1 MFYSQFILAKK
12 GPLGTIWIAAHLER
26 KLRKNQVADT
36 DIGVSVDSILCP
48 DVPIALRLSSHLLLG
63 VVRIYS
69 RKVNYL
75 FHDCSEALLKIK
87 QAFRSAAVDLPPE
100 ESTAP
105 YHSIT
110 LPETFH
116 LDDFELPDSGDF
128 VDHHVSTKEQIT
140 LQDTVGG
147 MEFSSMQFGSD
158 ERFGDGIDSQIGLDI
173 DELQDLFLDKHP
185 SHEHTSVAGSDE
197 CGMLQGQSSSSM
209 LITEMGID
217 KDQGGSV
224 KGYNIQTSNLNEAFS
239 PNDHNVDQIGHSSI
253 ADVPNLESTYCAHA
267 PLTPGLMG
275 EAISTP
281 IPESPALSP
290 HIKHSPSFG
299 EEDLKTDGG
308 LIHMSM
314 MEPELAHV
322 PQVVSS
328 PTVLLEEAQQ
338 IAGLGEHC
346 EQESTDDFQIKF
358 VAEEAKDLSCDDQ
371 NLDNGENTFPDISQ
385 MEGLV
390 SSSCSLEA
398 SNSEVPQDKSPVETG
413 VVTAT
418 SEASTENLLAPA
430 VTSTTKISSLGVEA
444 QPSSNQ
450 DLEVVVDPC
459 PQTSLHLRASS
470 SESNQANTHS
480 LENLEPVQD
489 APEASLED
497 LCVPSQIPLREK
509 ALHSIECIENQG
521 SVPVVGNTNEISVDL
536 SSKDTELDRLNCSSS
551 PEKMLL
557 APTSDVDQ
565 AKELS
570 QLTVDKGVT
579 ESDGS
584 VGRISSLSGRKR
596 HLIDS
601 ALVLPNGSSAK
612 MSGRKPF
619 RRSTESIPD
628 DDDLLAS
635 ILVGKRTPLLRI
647 GPTPPLPKAT
657 SLKRPRATPKL
668 GMLKKVLL
676 DDITVLHADAIR
688 QQLMHTED
696 IRRVRRKAPCTHP
709 EIWMIQKSSADD
721 EIFIEPITTGMSVE
735 LSALHSQ
742 VYDYV
747 ADHLNSCAEL
757 LKESNYSRRSGI
769 IREADEKETVDPT
782 VPNSTGFGRQESPG
796 VSVSTEVGSSMIAY
810 NSDAQEHLQSR
821 AGLPQ
826 LEALGNNTPCTVVT
840 TDINERERN
849 DKAPADGLATG
860 ENDPEGRSV
869 DKKMP
874 AVLDSDTMIDVEV
887 ECAATDASAMEERG
901 SVDVVIPS
909 DPQDVCFEIENE
921 CSHSLVSTLDS
932 CLPQVDENLPEG
944 RLTVMLDVSSS
955 QDMIQEVGE
964 PTDKA
969 MQEKEGQLGNRVEN
983 EAIAH
988 IVMDNKEVSI
998 PDISF
1003 SEGSEIAGV
1012 SSLKPNSDIQNIPSL
1027 VGENSCLLEFNL
1039 AGSGESPVDFNTA
1052 KECSD
1057 FCSAIGGNGTEFLNA
1072 DDEADYN
1079 EEADDAL
1086 NPEEAQSLENSGWSS
1101 RTRGVAR
1108 YLKNLFEGESGRVRK
1123 SLAMDHIVAGRSRK
1137 EASRMFFET
1146 LVLKT
1151 KDYIHVE
1158 QENPFSYVNIEPRS
1172 NLLKSEF

>member
-147 MEFSSMQFGSD
+147 MKFSSMQFGSD

-173 DELQDLFLDKHP
+173 DELEMVL
-185 SHEHTSVAGSDE
+185 TSAPMRASSSTPIMAS
-197 CGMLQGQSSSSM
+197 GMLQGQSSSSM
-209 LITEMGID
+209 LLTEMGID
-217 KDQGGSV
+217 RDQRGSV

-239 PNDHNVDQIGHSSI
+239 PNDHNVDEIGHSSI
-253 ADVPNLESTYCAHA
+253 VDVPNLESSYCAHA
-267 PLTPGLMG
+267 PLTPGLIG

-290 HIKHSPSFG
+290 QIKHSPSFG

-308 LIHMSM
+308 LINMSM
-314 MEPELAHV
+314 MEPELAHA

-328 PTVLLEEAQQ
+328 RTVLLEGAQQ
-338 IAGLGEHC
+338 IAGPGEHC

-358 VAEEAKDLSCDDQ
+358 VAEEAKDLTCEDQ

-390 SSSCSLEA
+390 SSSSLEA

-413 VVTAT
+413 VVTTT

-430 VTSTTKISSLGVEA
+430 VTSATKSSSLGVEA

-480 LENLEPVQD
+480 LESLEPVQD

-497 LCVPSQIPLREK
+497 LCVPSQMPVREK
-509 ALHSIECIENQG
+509 ALHSIECIGKQDPHVSSASVIVHNMSGTYLTE
-521 SVPVVGNTNEISVDL
+521 SVPVAGNTNELSVDL
-536 SSKDTELDRLNCSSS
+536 SLKDTELDRLNCSSS

-596 HLIDS
+596 RLIDS
-601 ALVLPNGSSAK
+601 ALVLPNDSSAK

-657 SLKRPRATPKL
+657 SLKRPRAMPRL

-676 DDITVLHADAIR
+676 DDTTVLHAEVDAVDLLCVIS
-688 QQLMHTED
+688 
-696 IRRVRRKAPCTHP
+696 C
-709 EIWMIQKSSADD
+709 
-721 EIFIEPITTGMSVE
+721 MSVE
-735 LSALHSQ
+735 LSALHSRA
-742 VYDYV
+742 YDYV
-747 ADHLNSCAEL
+747 VDHLNSCAEL

-769 IREADEKETVDPT
+769 IREADEKEPADPT
-782 VPNSTGFGRQESPG
+782 VPNSIGFGRQESPG

-840 TDINERERN
+840 TDINEQERN

-874 AVLDSDTMIDVEV
+874 AVLDSDTLIDVEI
-887 ECAATDASAMEERG
+887 ECAATDASVMDERG
-901 SVDVVIPS
+901 
-909 DPQDVCFEIENE
+909 
-921 CSHSLVSTLDS
+921 LVSTLDS
-932 CLPQVDENLPEG
+932 RLPQVDENLPKG
-944 RLTVMLDVSSS
+944 RLTVMLDASSS
-955 QDMIQEVGE
+955 QDMIHEIGE

-969 MQEKEGQLGNRVEN
+969 MQEKEGQLGNKVEN

-988 IVMDNKEVSI
+988 ILMDNKEVSI

-1039 AGSGESPVDFNTA
+1039 AGSGESSMDFNTA

-1057 FCSAIGGNGTEFLNA
+1057 FCSAIGGTGT

-1079 EEADDAL
+1079 EEADDAP

-1108 YLKNLFEGESGRVRK
+1108 YLKNLFEGESGRMRK
-1123 SLAMDHIVAGRSRK
+1123 SLAMDHIVAGRSCK

-1172 NLLKSEF
+1172 KLLKSEF

>member
-1 MFYSQFILAKK
+1 M
-12 GPLGTIWIAAHLER
+12 G
-26 KLRKNQVADT
+26 KN
-36 DIGVSVDSILCP
+36 DI
-48 DVPIALRLSSHLLLG
+48 SSDWL
-63 VVRIYS
+63 
-69 RKVNYL
+69 
-75 FHDCSEALLKIK
+75 
-87 QAFRSAAVDLPPE
+87 
-100 ESTAP
+100 
-105 YHSIT
+105 
-110 LPETFH
+110 
-116 LDDFELPDSGDF
+116 
-128 VDHHVSTKEQIT
+128 
-140 LQDTVGG
+140 
-147 MEFSSMQFGSD
+147 
-158 ERFGDGIDSQIGLDI
+158 
-173 DELQDLFLDKHP
+173 
-185 SHEHTSVAGSDE
+185 
-197 CGMLQGQSSSSM
+197 
-209 LITEMGID
+209 
-217 KDQGGSV
+217 
-224 KGYNIQTSNLNEAFS
+224 GYNIQTSNLNEAFS
-239 PNDHNVDQIGHSSI
+239 PNDHNVDQIDHSSI
-253 ADVPNLESTYCAHA
+253 ADVPNLESTYYAHA

-281 IPESPALSP
+281 IPESPSLSP
-290 HIKHSPSFG
+290 QIKHSPSFG
-299 EEDLKTDGG
+299 EEDLKTDDG
-308 LIHMSM
+308 LVHMSM

-338 IAGLGEHC
+338 IAGPGEHC
-346 EQESTDDFQIKF
+346 EQEKTDDFQIKF
-358 VAEEAKDLSCDDQ
+358 VAGEAKDLSCEDQ
-371 NLDNGENTFPDISQ
+371 TRDNGEKTCPDISQ
-385 MEGLV
+385 MEGLE
-390 SSSCSLEA
+390 SCRCSLEA
-398 SNSEVPQDKSPVETG
+398 SNSEVPQDKSPVGTG

-418 SEASTENLLAPA
+418 SEAPTENLLPPA
-430 VTSTTKISSLGVEA
+430 VTSATKSSSLGVEA

-470 SESNQANTHS
+470 SELNQANTHS
-480 LENLEPVQD
+480 LENLERAQD

-497 LCVPSQIPLREK
+497 LCVPSQMPVREK
-509 ALHSIECIENQG
+509 ALHSIECIEKQVIVHNMSG
-521 SVPVVGNTNEISVDL
+521 TYLTEPVPVVGNTNELSVDH

-551 PEKMLL
+551 PERMLL

-596 HLIDS
+596 RLVDS
-601 ALVLPNGSSAK
+601 ELVLPNGSSAK

-657 SLKRPRATPKL
+657 SLKRPRAMPRL

-676 DDITVLHADAIR
+676 DDTTVLHAEYASFFFISTFQFEISSYTARYERYILVR
-688 QQLMHTED
+688 QFTGTQIARYWTVPPKIDCWRSILAVGGQLREIGD
-696 IRRVRRKAPCTHP
+696 RRKREEEEEEKKQNLFRCRPRG
-709 EIWMIQKSSADD
+709 ERSRRR
-721 EIFIEPITTGMSVE
+721 MSVE
-735 LSALHSQ
+735 LSALHSR
-742 VYDYV
+742 VHDYV
-747 ADHLNSCAEL
+747 VDHLNSHAEL

-769 IREADEKETVDPT
+769 IREADEKETADPT

-821 AGLPQ
+821 TGLPQ

-840 TDINERERN
+840 TDINEWERS
-849 DKAPADGLATG
+849 DKASAAGLATG

-869 DKKMP
+869 DKEMP
-874 AVLDSDTMIDVEV
+874 AVLDGDTLINVEV
-887 ECAATDASAMEERG
+887 ECAATDASVMEERG

-909 DPQDVCFEIENE
+909 DPQDVCFEVENE
-921 CSHSLVSTLDS
+921 CSHSLVSTLDN
-932 CLPQVDENLPEG
+932 CLPQVDENLPKT

-955 QDMIQEVGE
+955 QDMIQEIGE

-969 MQEKEGQLGNRVEN
+969 MEEKEGQIGNKVEN

-988 IVMDNKEVSI
+988 IVMDNKEVAI
-998 PDISF
+998 PDITF

-1027 VGENSCLLEFNL
+1027 VGENSSLLEFNL
-1039 AGSGESPVDFNTA
+1039 AGSVESPVDFNTG

-1057 FCSAIGGNGTEFLNA
+1057 FCSAIGGNGT

-1079 EEADDAL
+1079 EEADDVP

-1172 NLLKSEF
+1172 KLLKSEF